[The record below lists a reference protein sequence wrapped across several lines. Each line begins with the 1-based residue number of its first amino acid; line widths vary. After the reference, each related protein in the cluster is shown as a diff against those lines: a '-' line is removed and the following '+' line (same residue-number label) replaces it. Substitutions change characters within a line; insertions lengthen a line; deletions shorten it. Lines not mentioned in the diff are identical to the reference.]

1 MKVVKLFWI
10 ISVISAICLSITL
23 CVSAQTKI
31 DDGKVM
37 IIKKSDKQ
45 PEPTP
50 TPVEEPKPSKPEETK
65 PTVAPADAQV
75 VSLPNDEPVRL
86 KDEVAQTD
94 EEKAILP
101 IYQNYL
107 TDYRLGPKDVISI
120 EVFGQC
126 PAYCIEGK
134 AVPPNAKLSYP
145 LIGSVFVAGK
155 TTEQIEA
162 EIAKRLDEYIISP
175 SVSVTIEQ
183 ANSARYS
190 VLGKV
195 LTPGVRVMDRKVSVY
210 EAIIESGGV
219 LKEGDEKRITIFS
232 YNSKGLLEQKNFDLS
247 VYKAGKAEPIYL
259 QPGDQVF
266 VPDAKFKFNLSTIGK
281 ILEKAS
287 IFRLLLGSPF

>member
-1 MKVVKLFWI
+1 MNLVKNAIIFSVV
-10 ISVISAICLSITL
+10 CLALTL
-23 CVSAQTKI
+23 GVFAQSKI
-31 DDGKVM
+31 DEGKVI

-50 TPVEEPKPSKPEETK
+50 TPTPVDEVKEHVVEPKT
-65 PTVAPADAQV
+65 ADSQV
-75 VSLPNDEPVRL
+75 VSVPSDEPPKL

-94 EEKAILP
+94 EEKEILP

-107 TDYRLGPKDVISI
+107 SDYRLGPKDVISI

-126 PAYCIEGK
+126 PNYCIEGK
-134 AVPPNAKLSYP
+134 SVPPNAKISYP
-145 LIGSVFVAGK
+145 LIGSVFVGGK

-162 EIAKRLDEYIISP
+162 EIKKRLDEYIIDP
-175 SVSVTIEQ
+175 SVSVTLEQ
-183 ANSARYS
+183 AMSARYS

-195 LTPGVRVMDRKVSVY
+195 ASPGVRIMDRKVSVY
-210 EAIIESGGV
+210 EAIVESGGV

-232 YNSKGLLEQKNFDLS
+232 YTAQGTLEQKSINLAD
-247 VYKAGKAEPIYL
+247 VKAGKAQMIFL

-266 VPDAKFKFNLSTIGK
+266 VPDAKFKFNLASIGK

>member
-1 MKVVKLFWI
+1 MKAVKLIWNAGL
-10 ISVISAICLSITL
+10 VTAICLAVTIG
-23 CVSAQTKI
+23 VFAQPKI
-31 DDGKVM
+31 DDGKVL
-37 IIKKSDKQ
+37 IIKRSDKK

-50 TPVEEPKPSKPEETK
+50 VAEPTPAPETK
-65 PTVAPADAQV
+65 PTVAPTDAQV
-75 VSLPNDEPVRL
+75 VSLPNDEPVKL
-86 KDEVAQTD
+86 KDEVAVTD
-94 EEKAILP
+94 EEKEILP

-134 AVPPNAKLSYP
+134 AVPPNAKISYP

-195 LTPGVRVMDRKVSVY
+195 ATPGVRVMDRKVSVY

-232 YNSKGLLEQKNFDLS
+232 YNAAGTLDQKLINLAD
-247 VYKAGKAEPIYL
+247 VKAGKAQMVFL

-266 VPDAKFKFNLSTIGK
+266 VPDAKFKFNLSSIGK

>member
-1 MKVVKLFWI
+1 MRTVNLIRNASI
-10 ISVISAICLSITL
+10 ISVVCLALTL
-23 CVSAQTKI
+23 SVFAQTKI
-31 DDGKVM
+31 DEGKIM

-45 PEPTP
+45 PEPAP
-50 TPVEEPKPSKPEETK
+50 TPVEEVKE
-65 PTVAPADAQV
+65 PTVEPKADEAKV
-75 VSLPNDEPVRL
+75 VSMPNEEPPKL
-86 KDEVAQTD
+86 KDEVPQTE

-134 AVPPNAKLSYP
+134 AVPPNAKISYP

-162 EIAKRLDEYIISP
+162 EIKKRLDEYIIEP
-175 SVSVTIEQ
+175 SVSVTLEQ

-195 LTPGVRVMDRKVSVY
+195 AAPGVRIMDRKVSVY
-210 EAIIESGGV
+210 EAIVESGGV
-219 LKEGDEKRITIFS
+219 LKEGDEKRVTIFS
-232 YNSKGLLEQKNFDLS
+232 YNAQGMLEQKNFNLADFKL
-247 VYKAGKAEPIYL
+247 GKAAPVFL

-266 VPDAKFKFNLSTIGK
+266 VPDAKFKFNLASIGK

>member
-1 MKVVKLFWI
+1 MRTVNLIRNASI
-10 ISVISAICLSITL
+10 ISVVCFAFTL
-23 CVSAQTKI
+23 GVFAQTKI
-31 DDGKVM
+31 DEGKVM

-50 TPVEEPKPSKPEETK
+50 TPTEEVKETAVEPKTS
-65 PTVAPADAQV
+65 DAQV
-75 VSLPNDEPVRL
+75 VSEPNDEPPKL
-86 KDEVAQTD
+86 KDEVAKTD
-94 EEKAILP
+94 EEKEILP

-107 TDYRLGPKDVISI
+107 SDYRLGPKDVISI

-134 AVPPNAKLSYP
+134 AVPPNAKISYP

-162 EIAKRLDEYIISP
+162 EIKKRLDEYIIEP
-175 SVSVTIEQ
+175 SVSVTLEQ
-183 ANSARYS
+183 AMSARYS

-195 LTPGVRVMDRKVSVY
+195 AAPGVRIMDRKVSVY

-232 YNSKGLLEQKNFDLS
+232 YTPQGTLEQKTINLADVKL
-247 VYKAGKAEPIYL
+247 GKAQMIYL

-266 VPDAKFKFNLSTIGK
+266 VPDAKFKFNLASIGK

>member
-1 MKVVKLFWI
+1 MRTVNLIRNASI
-10 ISVISAICLSITL
+10 ISVVCLALTL
-23 CVSAQTKI
+23 GVFAQTKI
-31 DDGKVM
+31 DEGKVM

-45 PEPTP
+45 PESTP
-50 TPVEEPKPSKPEETK
+50 TPVEEVKEIAVEPK
-65 PTVAPADAQV
+65 PADAQV
-75 VSLPNDEPVRL
+75 VSVPNDEQPPKL
-86 KDEVAQTD
+86 KDEVPQTE

-134 AVPPNAKLSYP
+134 AVPPNAKISYP

-175 SVSVTIEQ
+175 SVSVTLEQ
-183 ANSARYS
+183 AMSARYS

-195 LTPGVRVMDRKVSVY
+195 AAPGVRIMDRKVSVY

-232 YNSKGLLEQKNFDLS
+232 YTPQGTLEQKNFNMADF
-247 VYKAGKAEPIYL
+247 KAGKSQMIFL

-266 VPDAKFKFNLSTIGK
+266 IPDAKFKFNLASIGK